1 MDKNFYITTPIY
13 YPSAKPHMGHA
24 YSSIIADFFARFKRI
39 DGFDVHF
46 LTGTDEHGLKIQ
58 RSAEKQN
65 IEPLKFCNQISQ
77 TFRDLSQTLN
87 LTNTD
92 FIRTTEERHKK
103 TVQHLWNEL
112 EKNDDIYLSKYS
124 GWYSV
129 SDEAFYNED
138 EIENIDGIKRSIS
151 SKSLVEWIEEE
162 SYFFR
167 LSKWEKPLLD
177 YYESHPNFISPE
189 SRKNEVISFVKSGL
203 KDLSVSRKSFSWGIN
218 VPNSKDHVIYVWLDA
233 LTNYISALNYPDTNN
248 ELFKNFWPASIH
260 LIGKDILR
268 FHAVYWPA
276 FLLAAKIEL
285 PIRVF
290 GHGWILSGD
299 EKMSKSKGNIL
310 DPIEIIDEYGLDPL
324 RYYLIKEVSF
334 GNDGNISQDRLED
347 CINSDL
353 ANNFGNLCQRVTAFA
368 IKNCHGK
375 IPSEIKF
382 QKDDLT
388 ILNKYR
394 DNIDKIRSK
403 IDEQN
408 INFYIDYIVNSLFE
422 ANKYFNDQEP
432 WNKKNDPVRLNT
444 IVYTTLEI
452 VRKISFLL
460 NPIIPESSLK
470 ALKIF
475 DLYQLD
481 IRLETISNNEFL
493 TKGKDINKIDILF
506 KKIEKKND

>member
-1 MDKNFYITTPIY
+1 MDKKFYITTPIY

-39 DGFDVHF
+39 DGFQVHF

-58 RSAEKQN
+58 RSAEKNN
-65 IEPLKFCNQISQ
+65 IETMEFCNQISE
-77 TFRDLSQTLN
+77 TFRSLSKTLN

-92 FIRTTEERHKK
+92 FIRTTEDRHKK
-103 TVQHLWNEL
+103 TVQYLWNEL
-112 EKNDDIYLSKYS
+112 LKNDDIYLSKYS

-129 SDEAFYNED
+129 SDEAFYAED
-138 EIENIDGIKRSIS
+138 EIEEIDGNKRSIS
-151 SKSLVEWIEEE
+151 SKSTVEWIEEE

-167 LSKWEKPLLD
+167 LSKWEKPLLE
-177 YYESHPNFISPE
+177 YYESHPDFISPK
-189 SRKNEVISFVKSGL
+189 SRKNEVVSFVKGGL
-203 KDLSVSRKSFSWGIN
+203 KDLSVSRKSFSWGIK
-218 VPNSKDHVIYVWLDA
+218 VPNDKDHVIYVWLDA
-233 LTNYISALNYPDTNN
+233 LTNYISALNYPD
-248 ELFKNFWPASIH
+248 KNDKLYKDFWPASIH

-276 FLLAAKIEL
+276 FLMAAKIEL
-285 PIRVF
+285 PLKVY

-310 DPIEIIDEYGLDPL
+310 DPIEIIKEYGLDPL

-368 IKNCHGK
+368 IKNCDSLVPKDIEFHN
-375 IPSEIKF
+375 
-382 QKDDLT
+382 DDLI
-388 ILNKYR
+388 ILNKYK
-394 DNIDKIRSK
+394 DNLTNIRKK
-403 IDEQN
+403 IDNQD
-408 INFYIDYIVNSLFE
+408 INFYIEYIINSLFE

-432 WNKKNDPVRLNT
+432 WKKKDDPTRLNT

-460 NPIIPESSLK
+460 FPIIPQSSLK

-475 DLYQLD
+475 DLTEND
-481 IRLETISNNEFL
+481 IILSTIGNNEFL
-493 TKGKDINKIDILF
+493 TKGNKINKIDILF
-506 KKIEKKND
+506 KKIEKNND